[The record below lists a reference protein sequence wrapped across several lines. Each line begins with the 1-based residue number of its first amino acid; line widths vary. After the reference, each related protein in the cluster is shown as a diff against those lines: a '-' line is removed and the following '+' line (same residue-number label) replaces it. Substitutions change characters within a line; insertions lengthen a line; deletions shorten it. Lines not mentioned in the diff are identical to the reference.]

1 MKTEKKPYSMELRA
15 AAAEATRERILA
27 AAAEAFLEGWY
38 DDVTIAAIAERAG
51 VSGQTVIN
59 HFGSKEELATTA
71 YEHVSKEITLRRS
84 EPEPGDVLGAL
95 DVLVDDYE
103 ITGDAVIR
111 MLALEEKVPML
122 GATARPRPR
131 WSPRLGGG
139 DVPCPGARARTG
151 GGHRRLHLEAPAP
164 RPGAQPRRD
173 PGGDVANRASSTRTE
188 DSMTTPKRYLFAIID
203 GGGTVPADTS
213 VIRAMVDRGHD
224 VRVLADRVL
233 APDIASTGAEHVVW
247 DRAPQRPNLD
257 PQSVIMKDWDTK
269 TPFEAFGRVRDG
281 AMVGPAALFAADVRA
296 ELQRRPADVVVGNF
310 FVFGAQIAAE
320 AEGVPFAFL
329 VSNLLSFRGSGTPPL
344 GPGLKPARGPL
355 GRARDAVLNRVM
367 ARLFDKGLDQLNEV
381 RRANGL
387 EPIASVLENFER
399 ADRLLLMTSSAFEY
413 ESFTPPPNVRLVGP
427 RLDDPAW
434 VGSWTP
440 PAGDEPLVL
449 VGMSST
455 FMDHANALQRA
466 ATALAGL
473 PVRGLVT
480 TGPSIPVEA
489 IDAPANVTVVERAPH
504 SEVLRHA
511 KVIVTHAGHGTVLKA
526 LAAGV
531 PVVAMPLGR
540 DQLDNAAR
548 VVHHGAGLRLKPT
561 GEAGCDREGGPAPAR
576 GAVLL
581 GRRRAHGRRD
591 RSGDRRGSGCRRT
604 RGACVA
610 RLGRCR

>member
-1 MKTEKKPYSMELRA
+1 
-15 AAAEATRERILA
+15 
-27 AAAEAFLEGWY
+27 
-38 DDVTIAAIAERAG
+38 
-51 VSGQTVIN
+51 
-59 HFGSKEELATTA
+59 
-71 YEHVSKEITLRRS
+71 
-84 EPEPGDVLGAL
+84 
-95 DVLVDDYE
+95 
-103 ITGDAVIR
+103 
-111 MLALEEKVPML
+111 
-122 GATARPRPR
+122 
-131 WSPRLGGG
+131 
-139 DVPCPGARARTG
+139 
-151 GGHRRLHLEAPAP
+151 
-164 RPGAQPRRD
+164 
-173 PGGDVANRASSTRTE
+173 
-188 DSMTTPKRYLFAIID
+188 MTTPKRYLFAIID

-213 VIRAMVDRGHD
+213 VIRAMVERGHD

-233 APDIASTGAEHVVW
+233 APDIESTGAEHVVW

-281 AMVGPAALFAADVRA
+281 AMVGPAALFAADVRS

-344 GPGLKPARGPL
+344 GPGLQPARGPL

-367 ARLFDKGLDQLNEV
+367 ARLFDKGLDQLNEA

-387 EPIASVLENFER
+387 EPLGSVLENFER

-455 FMDHANALQRA
+455 FMDHADALQRA
-466 ATALAGL
+466 ATALGDL

-480 TGPSIPVEA
+480 TGPAVPVGT

-504 SEVLRHA
+504 SEILRQA
-511 KVIVTHAGHGTVLKA
+511 KVVVTHAGHGTVLKA

-531 PVVAMPLGR
+531 PVVAIPLGR

-561 GEAGCDREGGPAPAR
+561 AKPDAIAKAVRRLLEEPSFSAAAERMAAAIAVETAEDRAAAELEALASLDSAAANELRNSQSGRE
-576 GAVLL
+576 AVP
-581 GRRRAHGRRD
+581 
-591 RSGDRRGSGCRRT
+591 S
-604 RGACVA
+604 
-610 RLGRCR
+610 